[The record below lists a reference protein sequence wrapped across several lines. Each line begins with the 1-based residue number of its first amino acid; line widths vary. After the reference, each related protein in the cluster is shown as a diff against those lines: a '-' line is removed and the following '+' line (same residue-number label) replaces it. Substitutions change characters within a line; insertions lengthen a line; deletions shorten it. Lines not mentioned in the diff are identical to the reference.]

1 MSTLTSRHPPGYEQ
15 ARLIAFQG
23 GEAERAA
30 LAAAAATAPE
40 ILYYLAGDQ
49 APEVR
54 QAVAANGGSPPLA
67 DQKLSLDAQP
77 EVRVMLGRK
86 LAAMAPGL
94 SAHEQDRLRKLSW
107 DTLCTLVEDT
117 AVQVRAAI
125 ADSLKEM
132 PDAPRALILRLARDA
147 EMSVAEPVI
156 RLSPL
161 LDDEDLLALV
171 TLPPVPATVVAVAR
185 RPCLSEALSDAIVAT
200 ADAGTVA
207 VLLDNASAS
216 IREATLDA
224 LIASAATKT
233 SWQEKL
239 VHRPSLSARCA
250 RALGEIVADQF
261 LALLAG
267 RDDLDPEVTETLRAK
282 VADRMPGGEPP
293 ALAGTEAEFRAA
305 AERGDRAEMAA
316 LLAAATQMEPAA
328 ITRAMTLRSARAL
341 VALCWHAAYSPA
353 AAVLAQSVMGQ
364 LAPDACL
371 YPGPQDSWPLAPD
384 EMNWQLELLTSV

>member
-1 MSTLTSRHPPGYEQ
+1 MTQTRPRPAPGYEL
-15 ARLIAFQG
+15 ARRLAFQG
-23 GEAERAA
+23 EAADRAA
-30 LAAAAATAPE
+30 LAAEPATAPE

-49 APEVR
+49 ATEVR
-54 QAVAANGGSPPLA
+54 QAVAANGATPPLA
-67 DQKLSLDAQP
+67 DRKLSLDAQP
-77 EVRVMLGRK
+77 EVRVLLGRK
-86 LAAMAPGL
+86 LAALAPGL
-94 SAHEQDRLRKLSW
+94 SDHEQDRLRRLSW
-107 DTLCTLVEDT
+107 ETLCTLVADT

-125 ADSLKEM
+125 AESLQEM
-132 PDAPRALILRLARDA
+132 PDAPRCLIMRLARDA
-147 EMSVAEPVI
+147 DMSVAEPVI

-161 LDDEDLLALV
+161 LTDEDLLSLV

-224 LIASAATKT
+224 LIANAATQT

-239 VHRPSLSARCA
+239 VHRPALSARCA

-267 RDDLDPEVTETLRAK
+267 REDLDPAVTATLRAK
-282 VADRMPGGEPP
+282 VADRLPGGEAP
-293 ALAGTEAEFRAA
+293 ALVGTEAEFRAA

-316 LLAAATQMEPAA
+316 LLVAATQMPEAA
-328 ITRAMTLRSARAL
+328 IARAVTLRSPRAL

-353 AAVLAQSVMGQ
+353 AAVVAQSVMGQ
-364 LAPDACL
+364 LSPDACL
-371 YPGPQDSWPLAPD
+371 YPGPEDSWPLAPD

>member
-1 MSTLTSRHPPGYEQ
+1 MNSLTALHPPDYEQ
-15 ARLIAFQG
+15 ARLVAFQG
-23 GEAERAA
+23 DEAARAA

-40 ILYYLAGDQ
+40 ILYFLAGDQ

-54 QAVAANGGSPPLA
+54 QAVAANGGTPPLA

-125 ADSLKEM
+125 ADAVKEM
-132 PDAPRALILRLARDA
+132 PDAPRALILRLARDT

-207 VLLDNASAS
+207 VLLENASAS

-224 LIASAATKT
+224 LIANAATQT

-239 VHRPSLSARCA
+239 VQRPSLSARCA

-261 LALLAG
+261 LALLAA
-267 RDDLDPEVTETLRAK
+267 RPDLEPAVTETLRARL
-282 VADRMPGGEPP
+282 AERLPGGDAP
-293 ALAGTEAEFRAA
+293 ARAGTEAEFLSA
-305 AERGDRAEMAA
+305 AERGDRTEMAT
-316 LLAAATQMEPAA
+316 LLAVATQMEAA
-328 ITRAMTLRSARAL
+328 AVARAVTLRSARAL
-341 VALCWHAAYSPA
+341 VALCWHAAFSPA

-371 YPGPQDSWPLAPD
+371 YPGPGDSWPLAPD

>member
-1 MSTLTSRHPPGYEQ
+1 M
-15 ARLIAFQG
+15 
-23 GEAERAA
+23 
-30 LAAAAATAPE
+30 
-40 ILYYLAGDQ
+40 
-49 APEVR
+49 
-54 QAVAANGGSPPLA
+54 
-67 DQKLSLDAQP
+67 
-77 EVRVMLGRK
+77 
-86 LAAMAPGL
+86 
-94 SAHEQDRLRKLSW
+94 
-107 DTLCTLVEDT
+107 
-117 AVQVRAAI
+117 
-125 ADSLKEM
+125 
-132 PDAPRALILRLARDA
+132 
-147 EMSVAEPVI
+147 
-156 RLSPL
+156 
-161 LDDEDLLALV
+161 

-207 VLLDNASAS
+207 VLLDNPSAS

-224 LIASAATKT
+224 LIANAATQT

-267 RDDLDPEVTETLRAK
+267 REDLEAEVTETLRAK
-282 VADRMPGGEPP
+282 VADRLAGGGEP

-305 AERGDRAEMAA
+305 SERGDRPGMAK
-316 LLAAATQMEPAA
+316 LLAVATQMEEAA
-328 ITRAMTLRSARAL
+328 VARAVTLRSARAL

-353 AAVLAQSVMGQ
+353 AAVLAQSVLGQ

-371 YPGPQDSWPLAPD
+371 YPGPGESWPLAPD

>member
-1 MSTLTSRHPPGYEQ
+1 MNTMSGRHPPGYEQ
-15 ARLIAFQG
+15 ARLVAFQG
-23 GEAERAA
+23 DDAARAA
-30 LAAAAATAPE
+30 LAAEAATAPE
-40 ILYYLAGDQ
+40 ILYFLAGDQ
-49 APEVR
+49 AAEVR
-54 QAVAANGGSPPLA
+54 QAVAANGGTPALA

-94 SAHEQDRLRKLSW
+94 SQHEQDRLRKLGW

-207 VLLDNASAS
+207 VLLDNPSAS

-224 LIASAATKT
+224 LIANAATQT

-267 RDDLDPEVTETLRAK
+267 REDLEAEVTETLRAK
-282 VADRMPGGEPP
+282 VADRLAGGGEP

-305 AERGDRAEMAA
+305 SERGDRPGMAK
-316 LLAAATQMEPAA
+316 LLAVATQMEEAA
-328 ITRAMTLRSARAL
+328 VARAVTLRSARAL

-353 AAVLAQSVMGQ
+353 AAVLAQSVLGQ

-371 YPGPQDSWPLAPD
+371 YPGPGESWPLAPD